1 MSHHFEWDAS
11 RYGLEIPDMD
21 YGHRLII
28 ECMNDLHAGSVA
40 NASPI
45 ELGNRFDRLV
55 RATVEHFSDEERLM
69 AEIGFPDAAR
79 HRLMHQQILER
90 LYRFQLEFRRTGVL
104 PERLFNFLGMWLQAH
119 LGGVDRE
126 YARHCRAA

>member
-1 MSHHFEWDAS
+1 MELSPELYVTLKVGPDQAFEAPVLEVNWGEALASFPADAAPVLS
-11 RYGLEIPDMD
+11 IGQAVELDFRGPRIP
-21 YGHRLII
+21 GAAH
-28 ECMNDLHAGSVA
+28 
-40 NASPI
+40 
-45 ELGNRFDRLV
+45 V
-55 RATVEHFSDEERLM
+55 RGFVILRAEEERV
-69 AEIGFPDAAR
+69 
-79 HRLMHQQILER
+79 R